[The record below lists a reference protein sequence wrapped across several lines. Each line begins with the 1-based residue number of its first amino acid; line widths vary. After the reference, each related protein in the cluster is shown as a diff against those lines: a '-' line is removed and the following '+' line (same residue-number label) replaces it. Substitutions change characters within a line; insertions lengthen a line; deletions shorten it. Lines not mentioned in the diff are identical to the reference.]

1 MAPDRDTTLEAALTS
16 LERDAEATARAA
28 EAAARAIKAL
38 QKAVKQG
45 ELRKLDAA
53 ISAANQAV
61 KALGQQFANT
71 KDGWSFDTEG
81 YLSSGEFAKELIEC
95 ARKQGVNIREQDEL
109 LYCYPSLI
117 RVLPGE
123 QCVKIDKVRKV
134 TLRPSVLAAHL
145 KDVQQRKPR
154 FKPEPFLESL
164 YEVYRWL
171 NPLQRGLLV
180 RTGRAVRLLQIYER
194 LTILPGQSR
203 EYTKAE
209 FARDIY
215 LLDRSGV
222 TKTRNGAVV
231 DFPASTGTKTPSA
244 TIMVITES
252 GREKTYYGISFE
264 TPD

>member
-28 EAAARAIKAL
+28 AAAARAIKAL
-38 QKAVKQG
+38 QKAVRQG

-53 ISAANQAV
+53 IAAANQAV

-71 KDGWSFDTEG
+71 KDGWSFDIEG

-95 ARKQGVNIREQDEL
+95 ARKQGVNIREQEEL

-117 RVLPGE
+117 RILPGE
-123 QCVKIDKVRKV
+123 QCVKIDKVKEPR
-134 TLRPSVLAAHL
+134 LRPTVLASHL
-145 KDVQQRKPR
+145 KEVQQRPPR
-154 FKPEPFLESL
+154 FKPEAFLESL
-164 YEVYRWL
+164 YEAYRRL
-171 NPLQRGLLV
+171 NPPQRGLLT
-180 RTGRAVRLLQIYER
+180 RPGRVVRLLQIYDL

-231 DFPASTGTKTPSA
+231 EFSASTGTKTPSA
-244 TIMVITES
+244 TITVITET

-264 TPD
+264 TPE